1 VRQGIKQY
9 GSYAFTD
16 AIYLRPVIASNN
28 FSSALHILPTDPN
41 NLAIRSP
48 SSFVADPPK
57 LITTKCKQIRDPSI
71 LMFFTKVDAKESTA
85 NKNYKI

>member
-1 VRQGIKQY
+1 MCQVINQY

-28 FSSALHILPTDPN
+28 FSSALHNLPTDPN

-48 SSFVADPPK
+48 SSSVADPPK
-57 LITTKCKQIRDPSI
+57 LITTKCKQIRDPYH
-71 LMFFTKVDAKESTA
+71 FDVFHKVDAKQGNA